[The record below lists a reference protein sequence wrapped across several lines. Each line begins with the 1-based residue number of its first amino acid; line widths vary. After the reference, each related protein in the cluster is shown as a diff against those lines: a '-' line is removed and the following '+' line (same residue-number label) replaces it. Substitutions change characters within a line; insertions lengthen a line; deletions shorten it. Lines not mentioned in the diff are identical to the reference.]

1 MRSKRRPIGWIILA
15 IIVVVALGFFL
26 KAKFTK
32 KPEPKIST
40 AKAFY
45 GTVTASVSGN
55 GTLQPVS
62 TVQVKSNVGGQ
73 VVELLV
79 DEGDTVKAGQLIA
92 RIDDADPRS
101 ALQQVEADMTSA
113 SSRVRSARENLDLQR
128 SQTATSVAAAE
139 QALAQ
144 AKLRLAQAEGL
155 ATMQNTS
162 STSAVRQAEEALT
175 AARARLAQAETQAKT
190 QPRLTQTAIKQ
201 AEASLASAQAALQQ
215 TKTSLSPQKLAA
227 AQASH
232 EQAQANHAYA
242 EKDLDRQRQL
252 LAKGFVAKSAVDAA
266 QQRFD
271 VARAQLATARNK
283 FDTVKD
289 EVKDDLAAAQARV
302 DQADAALDTAKT
314 NSIQDDLK
322 AQDVNSARAAM
333 KQAEAALTNAQSGK
347 GQDTVKA
354 QDVAAARAAVKQS
367 EANLTAARASAAQ
380 IRMRLQDITQ
390 AEAQARRTAASVTNA
405 RTQLNYTA
413 IYAPRDG
420 VVVMKYAEVGS
431 IVTAGR
437 ASIGGTGAGVALV
450 DIADVTKMR
459 ISVDVDETDI
469 SKIALGQNVDITVDA
484 YPNELFSGVVKTIA
498 PQAVTTSSVTTIP
511 VTVQLDWT
519 DTRLKPGMNA
529 TCDFVT
535 ERKKHALLVPS
546 EALKETDDGNTVQ
559 ILRGTELVTVPV
571 QVGIAGVDNTEI
583 VSGVKEGELVVTAIE
598 ESTTA
603 ANSRSRG
610 IFGGPGGR
618 RR

>member
-1 MRSKRRPIGWIILA
+1 MRSKRRPTGWIILA
-15 IIVVVALGFFL
+15 IILVVALGFVL

-55 GTLQPVS
+55 GTLQPVT

-73 VVELLV
+73 VVQLMV

-92 RIDDADPRS
+92 RIDDADSQS
-101 ALQQVEADMTSA
+101 ALKQVEADMTSA
-113 SSRVRSARENLDLQR
+113 DSRVRAARENLDLQR

-139 QALAQ
+139 QSLAQ

-155 ATMQNTS
+155 ATMQTTS
-162 STSAVRQAEEALT
+162 STSTVQQAEEALT
-175 AARARLAQAETQAKT
+175 AARARQAQAEAQAKA
-190 QPRLTQTAIKQ
+190 QPLLTEKAIRQ
-201 AEASLASAQAALQQ
+201 AEANLASAKATLQQ
-215 TKTSLSPQKLAA
+215 TKTSLGPQKIAA
-227 AQASH
+227 AQSAYD
-232 EQAQANHAYA
+232 QAQANYQFAD
-242 EKDLDRQRQL
+242 KDLARQQQL

-271 VARAQLATARNK
+271 VAKAQLATAKNK
-283 FDTVKD
+283 LDTVRD
-289 EVKDDLAAAQARV
+289 EVKDDLASAQARV
-302 DQADAALDTAKT
+302 DQADAAFDAAKA

-322 AQDVNSARAAM
+322 AQDLTSARAAV
-333 KQAEAALTNAQSGK
+333 KQAEASLVAAKSGK
-347 GQDTVKA
+347 GQDVVKA

-367 EANLTAARASAAQ
+367 EANLAAARAGAYQ
-380 IRMRLQDITQ
+380 ISIRRQDITQ
-390 AEAQARRTAASVTNA
+390 AEAQARRTAASVANA
-405 RTQLNYTA
+405 RTQLNYTD

-420 VVVMKYAEVGS
+420 VVVKKYAEVGS

-469 SKIALGQNVDITVDA
+469 SKIALGQSVDITVDA
-484 YPNELFSGVVKTIA
+484 YPNELFSGMVKTIA

-519 DTRLKPGMNA
+519 DKRLKPGMNA

-546 EALKETDDGNTVQ
+546 EAVKETDDGNTVQ
-559 ILRGTELVTVPV
+559 ILRGKTPVTVPV
-571 QVGIAGVDNTEI
+571 QVGIVGNDNTEI
-583 VSGVKEGELVVTAIE
+583 LSGVQEGDRVVTAIE
-598 ESTTA
+598 EQATT
-603 ANSRSRG
+603 NTQRG
-610 IFGGPGGR
+610 RGGMFGGPGR